1 MTTDLA
7 RVRATVRGRVQ
18 MVGFR
23 AFVADH
29 AAGLRGTVAN
39 RPDGSV
45 ECVVEGATDAVER
58 LLDLLHHGP
67 AHARV
72 EAVDVRHEAYRGD
85 LPPFTVTA

>member
-1 MTTDLA
+1 
-7 RVRATVRGRVQ
+7 

-29 AAGLRGTVAN
+29 AAGLNGTVAN

-45 ECVVEGATDAVER
+45 ECVVEGPEEAVER
-58 LLDLLHHGP
+58 IVDLLHEGP

-72 EAVDVRHEAYRGD
+72 EAVDVLREPYRGD
-85 LPPFTVTA
+85 LPPFTVRG

>member
-1 MTTDLA
+1 M
-7 RVRATVRGRVQ
+7 RATVRGRVQ

-29 AAGLRGTVAN
+29 AGGLNGTVAN
-39 RPDGSV
+39 RSDGSV
-45 ECVVEGATDAVER
+45 ECVVEGEAGDVER
-58 LLDLLHHGP
+58 LVGLLHDGP

-72 EAVDVRHEAYRGD
+72 EGVHVLREPYRGD

>member
-1 MTTDLA
+1 MSEQA

-23 AFVADH
+23 AFVAHH
-29 AAGLRGTVAN
+29 AGGLRGTVAN

-45 ECVVEGATDAVER
+45 ECLVEGPQEDVER
-58 LLDLLHHGP
+58 IVDLLRQGP

-72 EAVDVRHEAYRGD
+72 EEVNVLREPYRGD
-85 LPPFTVTA
+85 LPPFTVRA

>member
-1 MTTDLA
+1 MSEQA

-23 AFVADH
+23 AFVAHH
-29 AAGLRGTVAN
+29 ADGLNGTIAN

-45 ECVVEGATDAVER
+45 ECLLEGPAEAVDR
-58 LLDLLHHGP
+58 LVGLLHDGP

-72 EAVDVRHEAYRGD
+72 EAVDVFREPYRGD
-85 LPPFTVTA
+85 LLPFAVRA